1 MRTRDVRYQTAGPL
15 AFLTLTRPEARN
27 ALTWEMY
34 QALGDACHLVEG
46 DPEIKVLILRSADDK
61 AFAAGSDISE
71 FTGFQAP
78 HDGPAYEER
87 LDRILEG
94 LERLSKPTIAQVDGT
109 ALGGGCVLALT
120 CDLCICTPA
129 STFGLPMART
139 LGNCLSAAN
148 YARLI
153 DRVGPGL
160 AKEMVFTGRRFDARE
175 AAAAGL
181 VNRIVP
187 ADSIDRAVADC
198 ATAMASNAPLT
209 LRATK
214 EMIRR
219 ILVARRLDPNDGRD
233 LTKMCYASGDFRE
246 GVSAFLAK
254 RPPEWSGT

>member
-1 MRTRDVRYQTAGPL
+1 MSRYVRYQTAGPL

-34 QALGDACHLVEG
+34 QALGDVCQLVER

-87 LDRILEG
+87 LDRILDG
-94 LERLSKPTIAQVDGT
+94 LERLSKPTVAQVQGA

-120 CDLCICTPA
+120 CDICICTPE
-129 STFGLPMART
+129 STFGLPIART

-148 YARLI
+148 YARLL
-153 DRVGPGL
+153 DRVGPAQ
-160 AKEMVFTGRRFDARE
+160 AKDMVFTGRIFDAQE

-181 VNRIVP
+181 VNRIVS
-187 ADSIDRAVADC
+187 ADAIDRAVSDG
-198 ATAMASNAPLT
+198 ATAIASNAPLT
-209 LRATK
+209 IRATK

-219 ILVARRLDPNDGRD
+219 ILAARRIDPDDGRD
-233 LTKMCYASGDFRE
+233 LTRMCYASEDFRE

-254 RPPEWSGT
+254 RPPQWKGR